1 MPSNRYLQIVDFVL
15 WVGVASSV
23 IVAASLVV
31 GLVVGGDLLTGKYV
45 LFVVGF
51 LVFGLGSLLMQPTGP
66 SETATEGRPS
76 EAGARQPSSTPGG
89 SEFGT
94 VRDPIH
100 GLETLKD
107 QFREEPNRQHRF
119 EASIQGIGPLAE
131 HDLPLEERVG
141 RSYKIFATS
150 LVVLAFSLA
159 MELVGVQA

>member
-1 MPSNRYLQIVDFVL
+1 MPGKRYLQIVDLIL
-15 WVGVASSV
+15 WVGVASSA
-23 IVAASLVV
+23 IVAASLIV

-66 SETATEGRPS
+66 PGPATEGRPS
-76 EAGARQPSSTPGG
+76 EAGARQPSSAPGG

-94 VRDPIH
+94 VRDPIP
-100 GLETLKD
+100 GLETLRD
-107 QFREEPNRQHRF
+107 QFREEPTRQYRF
-119 EASIQGIGPLAE
+119 EARLQGIGPLAE

-141 RSYKIFATS
+141 RPYKIFATS

-159 MELVGVQA
+159 MELIGVQA